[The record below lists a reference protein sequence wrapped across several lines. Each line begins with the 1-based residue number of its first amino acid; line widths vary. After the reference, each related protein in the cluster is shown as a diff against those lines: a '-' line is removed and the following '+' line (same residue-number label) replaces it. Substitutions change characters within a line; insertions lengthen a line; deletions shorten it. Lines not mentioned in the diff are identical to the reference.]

1 MGTFGGTYTSN
12 LPGSDLSINYSPYY
26 FSSITLQYLGGSSSA
41 NISSITISYD
51 GTNTYLVMLASIS
64 LSSQETATS
73 VIVNVKSAGGG
84 RNFCI
89 NGQTVSS
96 GSAIQIP
103 YNATLPS
110 GTINITV
117 TIEFSPA
124 T

>member
-1 MGTFGGTYTSN
+1 MGTFGGAYDIQYNVPYT
-12 LPGSDLSINYSPYY
+12 
-26 FSSITLQYLGGSSSA
+26 FSSIEIQYIGGSTSGSV
-41 NISSITISYD
+41 SSITTSYD
-51 GTNTYLVMLASIS
+51 GTNTYLIISASMS